1 MIFLSLCDSI
11 DLQRLF
17 FKILNVTIWK
27 YLFMEWNKMKQK
39 LLCVLL
45 CFCVYLSAFVLDVRA
60 EEASSAQPDVYRV
73 VGNADWLG
81 SWDPAYEQG
90 LMTRQEDG
98 SYQVTFED
106 IPPGTY
112 EIKVT
117 KNGTWS
123 ESWGDSDGDNL
134 SFTHCYKRDVTVSF
148 VIQDG
153 VGVIWVDSAPA
164 SADED
169 DREKS
174 PGTDDLSILPI
185 MLLFAASLSAAWL
198 LFRRKKYL

>member
-1 MIFLSLCDSI
+1 
-11 DLQRLF
+11 
-17 FKILNVTIWK
+17 
-27 YLFMEWNKMKQK
+27 MKQK

-45 CFCVYLSAFVLDVRA
+45 CFCVYLSAFALDVRA

-81 SWDPAYEQG
+81 CWDPAYEQG

-98 SYQVTFED
+98 SYQVTFENV
-106 IPPGTY
+106 PPGTY
-112 EIKVT
+112 ELKVT

-123 ESWGDSDGDNL
+123 ESWGDSNGDNL
-134 SFTHCYKRDVTVSF
+134 RFTHCFERYVTVSF

-153 VGVIWVDSAPA
+153 VGVIFVDSAPA

-169 DREKS
+169 DREKL
-174 PGTDDLSILPI
+174 PGTDDLSILP
-185 MLLFAASLSAAWL
+185 MVLLVAVGISSACL
-198 LFRRKKYL
+198 LLRRKKYY